1 MLTEEEKQ
9 TLEHIIKA
17 NPEKG
22 KIQQQLQRYVNELLN
37 KIIATEEEDEG
48 RT

>member
-9 TLEHIIKA
+9 TLERITKE

-22 KIQQQLQRYVNELLN
+22 KIQQHLQRYVDELLN
-37 KIIATEEEDEG
+37 KITAMEEEDEG
-48 RT
+48 RA